1 MSRTLVMKGIGKR
14 FGGLQAVAPFDMD
27 VAPGK
32 ITGLIGPNGAG
43 KTTVVNL
50 ITGVYALSDGTI
62 MFGDKELTHAPRHEV
77 ARAGVART
85 FQTIRLLPDA
95 TVVANIMIGMY
106 RHHQTSM
113 IEQLFGLPS
122 SRAETR
128 RFRDQVFVLLE
139 QFGMTRYADYPA
151 GALAYGDQRRVEMMR
166 ALALKPDLL
175 LLDEP
180 VAGIN
185 DVESAKLAEIFR
197 DLATKGNDG
206 RGMAILLI
214 EHNMRF
220 VTNLCDYVYVLDGGR
235 LISQGT
241 AEAVINDPTVIK
253 AYLGDDEE
261 EGDEEHA

>member
-14 FGGLQAVAPFDMD
+14 FGGLQAVAPFDMT
-27 VAPGK
+27 VESGK

-50 ITGVYALSDGTI
+50 ITGVYALSDGSI
-62 MFGDKELTHAPRHEV
+62 MFGDRDLTHSPRHEV

-106 RHHQTSM
+106 RHQKTSLLSQ
-113 IEQLFGLPS
+113 IFGLPS
-122 SRAETR
+122 SRAETL
-128 RFRDQVFVLLE
+128 RFRDEVFTLLE
-139 QFGMTRYADYPA
+139 QFEMTRYANYPA

-185 DVESAKLAEIFR
+185 DVESAKLGEIFR
-197 DLATKGNDG
+197 ALATKGNDG
-206 RGMAILLI
+206 KGMAVLLI

-220 VTNLCDYVYVLDGGR
+220 VTNLCDYVYVLDSGR
-235 LISQGT
+235 LI
-241 AEAVINDPTVIK
+241 AEGSAEQVVNDPAVVK
-253 AYLGDDEE
+253 AYLGEE
-261 EGDEEHA
+261 EEEDA

>member
-1 MSRTLVMKGIGKR
+1 MSSLVMKGVGKR
-14 FGGLQAVAPFDMD
+14 FGGLQAVSPFDME
-27 VAPGK
+27 VAQGR

-50 ITGVYALSDGTI
+50 ITGVYALSEGTI
-62 MFGDKELTHAPRHEV
+62 MFGDKDLTHAPRHEV

-113 IEQLFGLPS
+113 MAQLFGLPS

-128 RFRDQVFVLLE
+128 RFRDEVFVLLE
-139 QFGMTRYADYPA
+139 RFGMTRYADYPA

-185 DVESAKLAEIFR
+185 DVESAKLGEIFR
-197 DLATKGNDG
+197 SIASGG
-206 RGMAILLI
+206 IAVLLI

-220 VTNLCDYVYVLDGGR
+220 VTNLCDYVYVLDSGK
-235 LISQGT
+235 LIAQGT
-241 AEAVINDPTVIK
+241 AEQVINDPTVIK
-253 AYLGDDEE
+253 AYLGEE
-261 EGDEEHA
+261 EEEDA

>member
-1 MSRTLVMKGIGKR
+1 MSSLVMKGVGKR
-14 FGGLQAVAPFDMD
+14 FGGLQAVSPFDME
-27 VAPGK
+27 VAQRR

-50 ITGVYALSDGTI
+50 ITGVYALSEGTI
-62 MFGDKELTHAPRHEV
+62 MFGDKDLTHAPRHEV

-113 IEQLFGLPS
+113 MAQLFGLPS

-128 RFRDQVFVLLE
+128 RFRDEVFVLLE
-139 QFGMTRYADYPA
+139 RFGMTRYANYPA

-185 DVESAKLAEIFR
+185 DVEAAKLGEIFR
-197 DLATKGNDG
+197 SIASGG
-206 RGMAILLI
+206 IAVLLI

-220 VTNLCDYVYVLDGGR
+220 VTNLCDYVYVLDSGK
-235 LISQGT
+235 LIAQGT
-241 AEAVINDPTVIK
+241 ATQVINDPTVIK
-253 AYLGDDEE
+253 AYLGEE
-261 EGDEEHA
+261 EEEDA

>member
-1 MSRTLVMKGIGKR
+1 MSSLVMKGVGKR
-14 FGGLQAVAPFDMD
+14 FGGLQAVSPFDME
-27 VAPGK
+27 VAQGR

-50 ITGVYALSDGTI
+50 ITGVYALSEGTI
-62 MFGDKELTHAPRHEV
+62 MFGDKDLTHAPRHEV

-113 IEQLFGLPS
+113 LAQLFGLPS

-128 RFRDQVFVLLE
+128 RFRDEVFVLLE
-139 QFGMTRYADYPA
+139 RFGMTRYANYPA

-185 DVESAKLAEIFR
+185 DVEAAKLGEIFR
-197 DLATKGNDG
+197 SIASGG
-206 RGMAILLI
+206 IAVLLI

-220 VTNLCDYVYVLDGGR
+220 VTNLCDYVYVLDSGK
-235 LISQGT
+235 LIAQGT
-241 AEAVINDPTVIK
+241 ATQVINDPTVIK
-253 AYLGDDEE
+253 AYLGEE
-261 EGDEEHA
+261 EEEDA